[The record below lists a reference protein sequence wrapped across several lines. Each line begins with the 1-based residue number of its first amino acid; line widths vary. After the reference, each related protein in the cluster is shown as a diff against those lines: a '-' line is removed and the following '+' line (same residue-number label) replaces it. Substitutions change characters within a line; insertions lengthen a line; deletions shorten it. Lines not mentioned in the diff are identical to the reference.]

1 METQNGR
8 KRKKASH
15 RIDTAVWLV
24 TATAI
29 SLSSILF
36 GCAMFLLILKL
47 LNVI

>member
-8 KRKKASH
+8 KRKKASY

-24 TATAI
+24 TTTAI